1 MVTSFPKIAFFHT
14 LEKLLIILNK
24 LWHTFGQQCQFSSFD
39 IFGVVLLSKQIE
51 TEGRDQVTPPL
62 HFISL
67 EKFRKHFHRL
77 DCCVKNRANFNTLES
92 VIMK

>member
-1 MVTSFPKIAFFHT
+1 MSVFI
-14 LEKLLIILNK
+14 
-24 LWHTFGQQCQFSSFD
+24 FD

-67 EKFRKHFHRL
+67 EKFRKHFIGCIL
-77 DCCVKNRANFNTLES
+77 NCCVKNRANFNTLES

>member
-1 MVTSFPKIAFFHT
+1 MSVFI
-14 LEKLLIILNK
+14 
-24 LWHTFGQQCQFSSFD
+24 FD

-77 DCCVKNRANFNTLES
+77 YTKLLCEKSC
-92 VIMK
+92 